1 MIGLRRAA
9 AAGGAVFALAGSA
22 FAADQI
28 AGRDRAPAAAT
39 VTIDSSAPLF
49 EQDGLVNGQQFDRCT
64 VLTNEGPQPADVTLF
79 GSAKQADLSPW
90 LELELTRG
98 TLPAAPTAGDCTG
111 FDADTADYG
120 AGDAGVV
127 FRGTLADL
135 PSSDDGI
142 ADPTRWA
149 VGEQHAYRLR
159 IVYTGDNPQQG
170 LSTVQSF
177 NWGATPFDDRPPD
190 PFVDPG
196 AKVEG
201 GTEKTTPGGPPTTI
215 RIERQC
221 KIITFPTRSYIGA
234 RAISRPVKIKSGA
247 AKKTTPTAAKSEI
260 SGTSGA
266 VQQPLSSTADSVV
279 AAGEDVTSIGAAELQ
294 RRKDLLAS
302 TRRTARGSTAR
313 RAPVLVVRLS
323 PAKDETIAVR
333 VGLRKNAKM
342 TSPRRWRWVRI
353 RINATATKSTLK
365 WPFTATA
372 KMDQLKV
379 GYNQLD
385 LTLNRGSVDERL
397 KGLPRLMRRSF
408 AFVVGEPQTDPG
420 AAAADCT
427 LG

>member
-9 AAGGAVFALAGSA
+9 AASGAVMALAGSA

-28 AGRDRAPAAAT
+28 AGRDRAPAAAA
-39 VTIDSSAPLF
+39 VTIASSAPLF
-49 EQDGLVNGQQFDRCT
+49 QENGLVNGQQMERCT

-79 GSAKQADLSPW
+79 GSATTADLSPW
-90 LELELTRG
+90 LELELVRG
-98 TLPAAPTAGDCTG
+98 TIPEGTAPGVCTG
-111 FDADTADYG
+111 FVADAADYG
-120 AGDAGVV
+120 SGDVGVV

-149 VGEQHAYRLR
+149 VGEKHAYLLR

-170 LSTVQSF
+170 LSTVQNFS
-177 NWGATPFDDRPPD
+177 WGATPFDDRPPD

-196 AKVEG
+196 VAIDG
-201 GTEKTTPGGPPTTI
+201 GAAATPASTNPPSTI

-221 KIITFPTRSYIGA
+221 RIITFPTRSYIGA
-234 RAISRPVKIKSGA
+234 RAITRPKKIKKSA
-247 AKKTTPTAAKSEI
+247 KVAKKAEI
-260 SGTSGA
+260 TGTSG
-266 VQQPLSSTADSVV
+266 VQQPLSSTTDSVI
-279 AAGEDVTSIGAAELQ
+279 AAGGDTTSVGVAELK

-302 TRRTARGSTAR
+302 TRRTARGSTAAR
-313 RAPVLVVRLS
+313 RTPVLVVRLS
-323 PAKDETIAVR
+323 PNKDQKTIAVR

-372 KMDQLKV
+372 RMGQLKL

-385 LTLNRGSVDERL
+385 LTLNRGGRGERL
-397 KGLPRLMRRSF
+397 KGLPPLMRRSF
-408 AFVVGEPQTDPG
+408 AFVVGEPTQTSG
-420 AAAADCT
+420 TAADCT